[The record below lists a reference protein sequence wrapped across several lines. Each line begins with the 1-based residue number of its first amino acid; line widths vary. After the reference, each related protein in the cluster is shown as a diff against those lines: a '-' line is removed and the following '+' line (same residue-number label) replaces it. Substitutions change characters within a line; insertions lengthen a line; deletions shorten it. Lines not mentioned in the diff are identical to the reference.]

1 MPTRLRPFVWIG
13 FLTLLI
19 WSLSAPRGTALAGEV
34 AGLDYFKQAKINW
47 RAYEGQRISLG
58 LLKHLYTESLVP
70 LLPQFEALT
79 GIKLDYLILPELEYN
94 AKLATDLSNQ
104 RGEFNVVMSGPMRN
118 WAFVT
123 GDWIVPLDP
132 FLNNPKLTDRAWYK
146 LEDFYPGLIAANR
159 WDGTIGGGTGEGSLW
174 TIPAMV
180 ESYILAYRKD
190 ILDRYKIKVP
200 TSYEELAEAA
210 RLVKKHAGI
219 DGIVARGAPNFSSIN
234 TSYLSGVKSY
244 TDGKWAELDGKMHAH
259 LNDPRAVKFTQM
271 YVDMLRES
279 GPANWVTMVWY
290 DAMEYFTAGQAG
302 MIPDCDF
309 FAANFENPTKSK
321 VAGKVGYAL
330 LPSGPAGKTYSG
342 LWTWGLGMSKTTRNK
357 EAAWL
362 FIQWATSPQTLLN
375 ATVEFRNYNP
385 TRASVMNDPRVQ
397 KMIGGWGNGIYVETV
412 QKNFE
417 TARVG
422 WIPQPERAR
431 VGDIW
436 MRALHEIYFKRMSP
450 EAALERANG
459 EVDKLFTDLGLR
471 KP

>member
-1 MPTRLRPFVWIG
+1 VWIG

-70 LLPQFEALT
+70 LLLQFEALT
-79 GIKLDYLILPELEYN
+79 GMKVDYLILPELEYN

-132 FLNNPKLTDRAWYK
+132 FLNDPKLTDRAWYK

-219 DGIVARGAPNFSSIN
+219 DGIDARGN
-234 TSYLSGVKSY
+234 
-244 TDGKWAELDGKMHAH
+244 
-259 LNDPRAVKFTQM
+259 PR
-271 YVDMLRES
+271 
-279 GPANWVTMVWY
+279 GPH
-290 DAMEYFTAGQAG
+290 
-302 MIPDCDF
+302 P
-309 FAANFENPTKSK
+309 
-321 VAGKVGYAL
+321 
-330 LPSGPAGKTYSG
+330 
-342 LWTWGLGMSKTTRNK
+342 WGG
-357 EAAWL
+357 
-362 FIQWATSPQTLLN
+362 
-375 ATVEFRNYNP
+375 
-385 TRASVMNDPRVQ
+385 
-397 KMIGGWGNGIYVETV
+397 
-412 QKNFE
+412 
-417 TARVG
+417 
-422 WIPQPERAR
+422 
-431 VGDIW
+431 
-436 MRALHEIYFKRMSP
+436 
-450 EAALERANG
+450 
-459 EVDKLFTDLGLR
+459 
-471 KP
+471 